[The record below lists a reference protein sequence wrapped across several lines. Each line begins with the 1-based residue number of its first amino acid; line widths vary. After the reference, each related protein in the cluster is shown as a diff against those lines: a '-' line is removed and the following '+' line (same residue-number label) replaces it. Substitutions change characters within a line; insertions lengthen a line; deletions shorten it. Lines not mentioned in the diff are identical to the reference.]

1 MTLWRRKRT
10 SLKLKANSLSHQLN
24 GSLEA
29 IGVSKQLVN
38 HQLKLTRLSYAKAKF
53 DKTGRAIKQQIS
65 SAITASTTEISLPS
79 VEPSGSVGIEQK
91 AKDLD

>member
-1 MTLWRRKRT
+1 M
-10 SLKLKANSLSHQLN
+10 N

-38 HQLKLTRLSYAKAKF
+38 HQLKLTRLSYANAKF
-53 DKTGRAIKQQIS
+53 DKTVRGIKQQIS
-65 SAITASTTEISLPS
+65 SAIGASATEISLPS
-79 VEPSGSVGIEQK
+79 EEPSGSVGIEQK